1 MSVALDQRIGL
12 RVIGGIPNPTGPI
25 GVVEFAVSTETHQVL
40 FDIDIIRT
48 KVTDVVIPSIVDTP
62 NGVRRAFR
70 HIVVHAETQAAM
82 GLLLP

>member
-40 FDIDIIRT
+40 FDIDIIWK

-70 HIVVHAETQAAM
+70 HIVMHAETQAAM
-82 GLLLP
+82 GLLPP